1 MSSRIPSSEFKASLR
16 KFIEDKIAQLRRE
29 LEFYEYMLE
38 ILEESEVQMELL
50 TVSERRVKD
59 SSGND
64 LAVIKIGEK
73 NVKII
78 PLTEV
83 PASHPKV
90 KFFLTKFLNELKPPG
105 STASPKYS
113 IRTRNGLIA
122 EIVIEGPIPTYL
134 LRQLEAALT
143 YAFSK

>member
-1 MSSRIPSSEFKASLR
+1 MSSNSSDFKSALR
-16 KFIEDKIAQLRRE
+16 KFLEEKISQLRRE

-38 ILEESEVQMELL
+38 ILEESESQLEFMAVN
-50 TVSERRVKD
+50 ERRVKD

-64 LAVIKIGEK
+64 VAVIKIGEK
-73 NVKII
+73 SVRII
-78 PLTEV
+78 PLIEI

-90 KFFLTKFLNELKPPG
+90 RYFLMRFLSELKPPG

-122 EIVIEGPIPTYL
+122 EIIIEGPIPNYL
-134 LRQLEAALT
+134 LRQLEAALI
-143 YAFSK
+143 YAFSRA